1 VDNHG
6 NQPLHWACQ
15 EGHSE
20 IVKLMVSYGANVD
33 AVDNYGFT
41 PLYKAVLGE
50 KDCPE
55 LCEISLKHEAEID
68 AVDENGNQ
76 SLHWAEM
83 AVNHYI
89 LLVEKVTQKL

>member
-1 VDNHG
+1 MQWIN
-6 NQPLHWACQ
+6 
-15 EGHSE
+15 
-20 IVKLMVSYGANVD
+20 
-33 AVDNYGFT
+33 
-41 PLYKAVLGE
+41 GE